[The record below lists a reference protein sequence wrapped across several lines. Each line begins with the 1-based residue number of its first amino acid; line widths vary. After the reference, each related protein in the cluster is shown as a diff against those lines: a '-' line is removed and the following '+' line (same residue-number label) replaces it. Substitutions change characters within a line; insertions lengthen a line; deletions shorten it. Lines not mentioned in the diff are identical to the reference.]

1 MKDTIHNT
9 IAYYDPDT
17 CDLGEFT
24 ELIDQETQREQ
35 VPHAAAIEKNI
46 PIYDMVNLRSALEDD
61 RTRREVMA
69 EWAQVLRSGA
79 GVVALKGAYA
89 DTAVLDEATRIAARA
104 KL

>member
-1 MKDTIHNT
+1 MN
-9 IAYYDPDT
+9 AG
-17 CDLGEFT
+17 CRGL
-24 ELIDQETQREQ
+24 
-35 VPHAAAIEKNI
+35 
-46 PIYDMVNLRSALEDD
+46 
-61 RTRREVMA
+61 EVMA